1 MQLKDRFPDK
11 VKQYWIGWYECIECG
26 RNHAN
31 CLHHII
37 SSSSQDYVK
46 GKHNESILNACML
59 NNEEC
64 HLYKPLHSFAKQ
76 KYFLLKVKSILDQ
89 RGYKYEEID
98 YQFMIV
104 YSKYYK

>member
-1 MQLKDRFPDK
+1 M
-11 VKQYWIGWYECIECG
+11 
-26 RNHAN
+26 
-31 CLHHII
+31 
-37 SSSSQDYVK
+37 DYIK
-46 GKHNESILNACML
+46 GKHNESILNSCML

-64 HLYKPLHSFAKQ
+64 HLYKPLHLFKKQ
-76 KYFLLKVKSILDQ
+76 KELLLKVKSILDR